1 MELKTFM
8 IILALVVA
16 MYAGVLSAVVADLW
30 SGLRK
35 ARRENIPRTSRALR
49 RTVDK
54 IARYFNCLMALTI
67 IDAMILTGATY
78 LRYTMN
84 WNLTLIP
91 IFTFIGA
98 IALAFIE
105 VKSICEKSQEKGDL
119 TDAAYIARKLL
130 KNPSLHQLL
139 TFLLDKNTDNTSHK

>member
-8 IILALVVA
+8 IILALVVT
-16 MYAGVLSAVVADLW
+16 MYAGVLLAIVADLW
-30 SGLRK
+30 SGLHK

-49 RTVDK
+49 RTIDK
-54 IARYFNCLMALTI
+54 IARYFNCLIVLTI
-67 IDAMILTGATY
+67 VDAMILTGVTY
-78 LRYTMN
+78 LRFSMG
-84 WNLTLIP
+84 WDFTLIP

-105 VKSICEKSQEKGDL
+105 VKSICEKSQDKGDL
-119 TDAAYIARKLL
+119 TDAAHIARQLL

-139 TFLLDKNTDNTSHK
+139 TFLLDKNSENTHQK

>member
-16 MYAGVLSAVVADLW
+16 MYAGVLLAVVADLW

-54 IARYFNCLMALTI
+54 LHKCCYNIK
-67 IDAMILTGATY
+67 
-78 LRYTMN
+78 MN
-84 WNLTLIP
+84 QNTKK
-91 IFTFIGA
+91 G
-98 IALAFIE
+98 E
-105 VKSICEKSQEKGDL
+105 VL
-119 TDAAYIARKLL
+119 
-130 KNPSLHQLL
+130 
-139 TFLLDKNTDNTSHK
+139 